1 MSAEA
6 DLLGVP
12 RELIHDGTPY
22 KVNLIGKREKAEFE
36 RAFAARALE
45 RLKKNK
51 LAYSRKEYLTEL
63 RILGEREDRGEFAFL
78 SQAGLAT
85 VLTTNWGQETII
97 RLLMPECPKDVL
109 AKILDEQSEEVTW
122 LIQRIMQAS
131 FPETMKKAAADEAPL
146 DGPAERPDPATDERP
161 LSMPSS

>member
-6 DLLGVP
+6 DLLGIP

-85 VLTTNWGQETII
+85 VLTTSWGQETII
-97 RLLMPECPKDVL
+97 RLLMPECPKEVL
-109 AKILDEQSEEVTW
+109 GKILDEQSEEVTW
-122 LIQRIMQAS
+122 LIQRIMQES
-131 FPETMKKAAADEAPL
+131 FPETMKKAAATEEVPL
-146 DGPAERPDPATDERP
+146 DGPPAKRETSTVESP
-161 LSMPSS
+161 G